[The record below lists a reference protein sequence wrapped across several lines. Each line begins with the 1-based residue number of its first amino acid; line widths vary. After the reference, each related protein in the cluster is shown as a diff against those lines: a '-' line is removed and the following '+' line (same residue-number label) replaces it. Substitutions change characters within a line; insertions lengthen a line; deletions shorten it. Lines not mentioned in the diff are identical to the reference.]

1 MRRGSSFTFQ
11 LFIYESLSIQ
21 YHYSIK
27 RTRDV
32 PLKLFM
38 SYSSYRSFY
47 LINPDAPRIYRGTD
61 RAAAVI
67 TGYAN
72 EIFYYSHPFCCSL
85 LI

>member
-47 LINPDAPRIYRGTD
+47 LINPDTPRIYRGTN
-61 RAAAVI
+61 RAAAI

-72 EIFYYSHPFCCSL
+72 EIFYYRHPFCCSL
-85 LI
+85 LL